1 MKKRN
6 DLGVF
11 LSEIA
16 KDIVENKIHGYGG
29 KTIQEKINNRIKE
42 FNENQQSIKDS
53 IVNLTKEYA
62 PNSYQEILD
71 SFYESHDK
79 NVEDEKDCH
88 VNHPN
93 HYGGSDNPYEV
104 IKVLENWDLDFH
116 LGNVVKYVSRAGKKD
131 KSKEIEDLKKAM
143 WYLQRKIEL
152 LEK

>member
-6 DLGVF
+6 EIGEF
-11 LSEIA
+11 LAGIA
-16 KDIVENKIHGYGG
+16 KDIVENKIHGYGE
-29 KTIQEKINNRIKE
+29 KSIQEKINDKIKE
-42 FNENQQSIKDS
+42 FNDNQNSIKES

-62 PNSYQEILD
+62 PNAYQDILD
-71 SFYESHDK
+71 SFYESHDE
-79 NVEDEKDCH
+79 NLEDNCH

-104 IKVLENWDLDFH
+104 IKVLEKWDLDFH

-131 KSKEIEDLKKAM
+131 KTKEIEDLKKAM

-152 LEK
+152 LESKN

>member
-6 DLGVF
+6 DIGEF
-11 LSEIA
+11 LSGIA
-16 KDIVENKIHGYGG
+16 KDIVENKIHGYSE
-29 KTIQEKINNRIKE
+29 KSIQEKINEKIKE
-42 FNENQQSIKDS
+42 LNENQKSIKDS

-62 PNSYQEILD
+62 PNAYQEILD
-71 SFYESHDK
+71 AFYESHDK